1 MWKVVTLSYIS
12 SNKLFKKY
20 FTLNSMILL
29 FINMA
34 VESLGLIT
42 CICNL
47 NGKAFFSSQYNWHI
61 IWKYYNFKDIIFSYD
76 GNLKQLVVSVWV
88 IT

>member
-1 MWKVVTLSYIS
+1 MT
-12 SNKLFKKY
+12 
-20 FTLNSMILL
+20 LL

-42 CICNL
+42 DLQFEWQIFL
-47 NGKAFFSSQYNWHI
+47 YFSECNWHI
-61 IWKYYNFKDIIFSYD
+61 LQKYYNFKDIIFSYD